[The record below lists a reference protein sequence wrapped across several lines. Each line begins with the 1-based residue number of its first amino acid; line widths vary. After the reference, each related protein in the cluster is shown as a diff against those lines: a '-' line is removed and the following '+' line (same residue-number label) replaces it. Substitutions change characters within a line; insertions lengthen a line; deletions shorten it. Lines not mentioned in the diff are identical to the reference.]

1 MKDDSNDSKISFYE
15 KALWLTLL
23 LKVVL
28 FGNETILAFT

>member
-28 FGNETILAFT
+28 CGNETILAFT